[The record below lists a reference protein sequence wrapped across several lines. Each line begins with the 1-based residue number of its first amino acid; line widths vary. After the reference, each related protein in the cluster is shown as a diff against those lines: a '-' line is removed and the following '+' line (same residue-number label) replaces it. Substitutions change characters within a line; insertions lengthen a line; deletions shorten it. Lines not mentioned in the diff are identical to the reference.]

1 MVAILKKENT
11 VYFSSVITSNQSS
24 NISSLEFLVCSSDI
38 LNPHFIVPVF
48 NKQNISDKP
57 LHFC

>member
-1 MVAILKKENT
+1 MVAILKNENT

-38 LNPHFIVPVF
+38 LNPHFIVLVF
-48 NKQNISDKP
+48 KQNLSDKA

>member
-48 NKQNISDKP
+48 KQNISDKP

>member
-1 MVAILKKENT
+1 MVAILKNKNT

-38 LNPHFIVPVF
+38 LNPHFLVF
-48 NKQNISDKP
+48 KQNLSDKA